1 MLSKLQSLLVDSH
14 MYIADCRI
22 SVYFLISIFLIVI
35 TSGNINSDV
44 TDMCSK
50 QNEENKRSIPVFVV
64 MSEIDIHVVPMFI
77 Q

>member
-1 MLSKLQSLLVDSH
+1 MLSKLQGPLDDSH
-14 MYIADCRI
+14 MYIAYCSI

-35 TSGNINSDV
+35 TSGNINSV
-44 TDMCSK
+44 STDMCSK
-50 QNEENKRSIPVFVV
+50 QNEENKRSIFVV